1 MNSLILDGLNELG
14 YENDFLLIEKLEIYL
29 ATLKKWNKV
38 YNLTAINE
46 DSEIITKHFFDS
58 LSVNGFIQNSQRI
71 LDVGTGAGFPGLILA
86 LFNPDKSFVL
96 VDGVSKKIS
105 FLQEMIGKLNL
116 KNVMAVHIKVE
127 EYKVTE
133 QFDIIISRAFAEIKK
148 MIKLTKHLI
157 KANGKFIAMK
167 GPDVINE
174 LDDLNLPFVNYD
186 VMVPFLHGTRKII
199 ARILQLSTGPKEDGE
214 V

>member
-1 MNSLILDGLNELG
+1 MNSLILEGLNELG

-46 DSEIITKHFFDS
+46 DSEIITKHFLDS

-127 EYKVTE
+127 EYKVTD

-148 MIKLTKHLI
+148 MIKLTNHLI
-157 KANGKFIAMK
+157 KVNGKFIAMK
-167 GPDVINE
+167 GPDVMNE

-186 VMVPFLHGTRKII
+186 VMVPFLQGTRKII
-199 ARILQLSTGPKEDGE
+199 EIKNS
-214 V
+214 

>member
-1 MNSLILDGLNELG
+1 MNSLIVEGLNELG

-157 KANGKFIAMK
+157 KVNGKFIAMK
-167 GPDVINE
+167 GPDVMNE

-186 VMVPFLHGTRKII
+186 VMVPFLQGTRKII
-199 ARILQLSTGPKEDGE
+199 EIKNS
-214 V
+214 

>member
-1 MNSLILDGLNELG
+1 MNSLIVEGLNELG

-157 KANGKFIAMK
+157 KVNGKFIAMK
-167 GPDVINE
+167 GPDVMNE
-174 LDDLNLPFVNYD
+174 LDDLNLPFENYD
-186 VMVPFLHGTRKII
+186 VMVPFLQGTRKII
-199 ARILQLSTGPKEDGE
+199 EIKNS
-214 V
+214 

>member
-1 MNSLILDGLNELG
+1 LNSLIVEGLNELG

-116 KNVMAVHIKVE
+116 KNVIAVHIKVE

-157 KANGKFIAMK
+157 KVNGKFIAMK
-167 GPDVINE
+167 GPDVMNE

-186 VMVPFLHGTRKII
+186 VMVPFLQGTRKII
-199 ARILQLSTGPKEDGE
+199 EIKNS
-214 V
+214 

>member
-1 MNSLILDGLNELG
+1 LNSLIVEGLNELG

-46 DSEIITKHFFDS
+46 DSEIITKHFLDS

-116 KNVMAVHIKVE
+116 KNVMALHIKVE

-157 KANGKFIAMK
+157 KVNGKFIAMK
-167 GPDVINE
+167 GPDVMNE

-186 VMVPFLHGTRKII
+186 VMVPFLQGTRKII
-199 ARILQLSTGPKEDGE
+199 EIKNS
-214 V
+214 

>member
-1 MNSLILDGLNELG
+1 MNSLIVEGLNELG

-29 ATLKKWNKV
+29 ATLKKWNRV

-46 DSEIITKHFFDS
+46 DSEIITKHFLDS

-157 KANGKFIAMK
+157 KVNGKFIAMK
-167 GPDVINE
+167 GPDVMNE

-186 VMVPFLHGTRKII
+186 VMVPFLQGTRKII
-199 ARILQLSTGPKEDGE
+199 EIKNS
-214 V
+214 

>member
-1 MNSLILDGLNELG
+1 LNSLIVEGLNELG

-157 KANGKFIAMK
+157 KVNGKFIAMK
-167 GPDVINE
+167 GPDVMNE

-186 VMVPFLHGTRKII
+186 VMVPFLQGTRKII
-199 ARILQLSTGPKEDGE
+199 EIKNS
-214 V
+214 

>member
-1 MNSLILDGLNELG
+1 MNSLILEGLNELG

-133 QFDIIISRAFAEIKK
+133 QFDIIISRAFADIKK
-148 MIKLTKHLI
+148 MIKLTNHLI
-157 KANGKFIAMK
+157 KVNGKFIAMK
-167 GPDVINE
+167 GPDVMNE

-186 VMVPFLHGTRKII
+186 VMVPFLQGTRKII
-199 ARILQLSTGPKEDGE
+199 EIKNS
-214 V
+214 

>member
-1 MNSLILDGLNELG
+1 LNSLIVEGLNELG

-157 KANGKFIAMK
+157 KVNGKFIAMK
-167 GPDVINE
+167 GPDVMNE
-174 LDDLNLPFVNYD
+174 LDDLNLTFVNYD
-186 VMVPFLHGTRKII
+186 VMVPFLQGTRKII
-199 ARILQLSTGPKEDGE
+199 EIKNS
-214 V
+214 

>member
-1 MNSLILDGLNELG
+1 MNSLIVEGLNELG
-14 YENDFLLIEKLEIYL
+14 HENDFLLIEKLEIYL

-157 KANGKFIAMK
+157 KVNGKFIAMK
-167 GPDVINE
+167 GPDVMNE

-186 VMVPFLHGTRKII
+186 VMVPFLQGTRKII
-199 ARILQLSTGPKEDGE
+199 EIKNS
-214 V
+214 

>member
-1 MNSLILDGLNELG
+1 MNSLIVDGLNELG
-14 YENDFLLIEKLEIYL
+14 YENDVLLIEKLEIYL

-157 KANGKFIAMK
+157 KVNGKFIAMK
-167 GPDVINE
+167 GPDVMNE

-186 VMVPFLHGTRKII
+186 VMVPFLQGTRKII
-199 ARILQLSTGPKEDGE
+199 EIKNS
-214 V
+214 

>member
-1 MNSLILDGLNELG
+1 MNSLILEGLNELG

-157 KANGKFIAMK
+157 KVNGKFIAMK
-167 GPDVINE
+167 GPDVMNE
-174 LDDLNLPFVNYD
+174 LDDLNLTFVNYD
-186 VMVPFLHGTRKII
+186 VMVPFLQGTRKII
-199 ARILQLSTGPKEDGE
+199 EIKNS
-214 V
+214 